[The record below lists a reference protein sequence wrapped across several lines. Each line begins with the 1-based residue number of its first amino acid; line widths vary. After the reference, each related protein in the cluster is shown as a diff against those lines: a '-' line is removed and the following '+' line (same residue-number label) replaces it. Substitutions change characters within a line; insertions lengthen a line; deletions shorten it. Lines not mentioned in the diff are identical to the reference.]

1 MSNRVKGIV
10 RYINEKEWDDRRSGE
25 TIMLYSFKLDGD
37 DDYYRTGQTKPEFEE
52 GQSIAFEVDNK
63 NNVDLETVEVL
74 EAEVKKAPKAT
85 GRPAKSGGFSK
96 NASGSAGGRDEY
108 WAKKEARDLE
118 KDARYQKVDIP
129 RMTFCTSQDAAVSLV
144 TAALQHD
151 CLPKIGTVSKT
162 ARLSALLAYVDE
174 ITDRFFRQRMGAAT
188 EVSEETETEE
198 EGSDDNDTKERLDD

>member
-1 MSNRVKGIV
+1 MSNRVKGV
-10 RYINEKEWDDRRSGE
+10 VKYINEKEWDDRRSGE
-25 TIMLYSFKLDGD
+25 TIMLYSFKLEGD

-52 GQSIAFEVDNK
+52 GQSVAFEVDNK

-74 EAEVKKAPKAT
+74 ETAVKKGPKA
-85 GRPAKSGGFSK
+85 GASKGGGFRKS
-96 NASGSAGGRDEY
+96 APAAGGRDDY
-108 WAKKEARDLE
+108 WAKKEERDLE

-162 ARLSALLAYVDE
+162 ARLTALLAYVDE
-174 ITDRFFRQRMGAAT
+174 ITDRFFRQRMGTAT
-188 EVSEETETEE
+188 EATEEPAVEEETEE
-198 EGSDDNDTKERLDD
+198 KERLDD